1 MKTYKSITQEEFE
14 ALSEEEQIMTIN
26 ETIRAGMIDDDRARM
41 KWYDG
46 AMERAE
52 KWDKTM
58 QDVFGKPKK
67 KARGIFLITVLITIL
82 TAAALALLVANG

>member
-1 MKTYKSITQEEFE
+1 MKTYKGITQEEFE
-14 ALSEEEQIMTIN
+14 ALSEEEQIMAIN
-26 ETIRAGMIDDDRARM
+26 ETIRVGMTDDDRARM
-41 KWYDG
+41 EWYDG

-67 KARGIFLITVLITIL
+67 KARGIFLITIL

>member
-1 MKTYKSITQEEFE
+1 ME
-14 ALSEEEQIMTIN
+14 
-26 ETIRAGMIDDDRARM
+26 
-41 KWYDG
+41 WYDG

-67 KARGIFLITVLITIL
+67 KARGIFLITIL